1 MKQVVVNECD
11 NLERID
17 KYLTNHLD
25 YSREIISKLI
35 KDNKVTVNEKFVK
48 PNYIVKIGDVINIEE
63 YVEEK
68 SSFSETNIPI
78 DIVYEDDNIIV
89 INKPSGLTVH
99 PGSGNKNNTLVNALL
114 YYNKNLSDIG
124 GLERPGVVHRI
135 DKDTSGLIILAKNN
149 KVHEILSDY
158 FKNKTIKRTYIAL
171 VKGVIENSSG
181 TIDAPIGRDSLN
193 RLKMTVTDKNS
204 KKAITHF
211 KVLKRFKKYTLLSL
225 QLETGR
231 THQIRVHMKFINHP
245 VFNDPVYTSDSCTLF
260 GQFLHSSEMEFIHP
274 TTKEL
279 MHFSCP
285 LPKEFEDFIKNLD

>member
-1 MKQVVVNECD
+1 MKQVVVNEFD

-35 KDNKVTVNEKFVK
+35 KDNKILVNEKSIK
-48 PNYIVKIGDVINIEE
+48 PNYIVKINDKITVEE
-63 YVEEK
+63 YVEEE
-68 SSFSETNIPI
+68 SSFSEANIPI
-78 DIVYEDDNIIV
+78 AIVYEDDSIIIV
-89 INKPSGLTVH
+89 NKQSGLTVH

-149 KVHEILSDY
+149 KVHEILADY

-181 TIDAPIGRDSLN
+181 TIDAPIGRDEVN

-204 KKAITHF
+204 KSAITHF
-211 KVLKRFKKYTLLSL
+211 KVIKRFKKYTLLSL
-225 QLETGR
+225 NLETGR

-245 VFNDPVYTSDSCTLF
+245 VYNDPLYTNDSCTEF
-260 GQFLHSSEMEFIHP
+260 GQFLHSSEMEFLHP
-274 TTKEL
+274 ITKEP